1 MFEQFTHKNPNLKT
15 SKKNLKHINSISMW
29 NCLLIKKI
37 CFLQSHN
44 LNINSINPRVQN
56 PLEDHISELRDG
68 VLRARPDT
76 KGRQA

>member
-1 MFEQFTHKNPNLKT
+1 
-15 SKKNLKHINSISMW
+15 MW